1 MLAYSLVLFIV
12 IFWSWVEKKTLN
24 RKAFWIPL
32 ITLALFAGIR
42 SSNVGSDSGN
52 YVKNFNDNILLDYFE
67 FREEVEYGY
76 QILEYSI
83 LNFSNNYFWL
93 FFITALLVV
102 SSYLYVFKKLSVDYL
117 ASIYIY
123 ITFNFYTFFF
133 NGLRQGI
140 AMAIVALS
148 IPYLIQKKFL
158 FFLIFIIL
166 SSFFHK
172 SALIMVLFYFLIN
185 LKIKIEYKLLTTFIG
200 SLFLS
205 RIGIEYL
212 GTINERYSSYSE
224 VSENS
229 GGYLTLALY
238 TLIGVFIYFFIKK
251 NKSCDLN
258 IKVLS
263 QMYLL
268 GVIFLIPIA
277 MIGSNPSGPQRLL
290 YYFVWT
296 IALIFPYILRKIN
309 EKLIYICFFVFC
321 LIYFYLFTSN
331 YANLSPYTMNE
342 TFRIF

>member
-12 IFWSWVEKKTLN
+12 IFWSWVEKKALN

-42 SSNVGSDSGN
+42 SSNVGTDSGN

-83 LNFSNNYFWL
+83 LHLSNNYFWL
-93 FFITALLVV
+93 FFITALLIV
-102 SSYLYVFKKLSVDYL
+102 SSYLYIFRKLSVDYL

-185 LKIKIEYKLLTTFIG
+185 LKIKIEYKLLTTFMG
-200 SLFLS
+200 SLILS
-205 RIGIEYL
+205 KIGIEYL

-224 VSENS
+224 VSDNS

-238 TLIGVFIYFFIKK
+238 TLIGIFIYIFIKK
-251 NKSCDLN
+251 SKGCDLN

-296 IALIFPYILRKIN
+296 VALIFPYILKKIN
-309 EKLIYICFFVFC
+309 EKLIYIGFFAFC
-321 LIYFYLFTSN
+321 LIYFYLFTSS

-342 TFRIF
+342 LFRIF

>member
-42 SSNVGSDSGN
+42 SSNVGTDSGN

-185 LKIKIEYKLLTTFIG
+185 LKIKIEYKLLTTFMG
-200 SLFLS
+200 SLILS

-229 GGYLTLALY
+229 GGYLTLTLY
-238 TLIGVFIYFFIKK
+238 TLIGVFIYIFIKK

-296 IALIFPYILRKIN
+296 IALIFPYILKKIN
-309 EKLIYICFFVFC
+309 EKLIYAGFFVFC